1 MQMSISITTNPTD
14 QVAIYRLRHDVY
26 AEELEQYESRPD
38 GVLPDSMDIS
48 GSYIRAYLDKTLAGF
63 VGITPPKSPRYSIDK
78 YFKRNEIPITFNNGL
93 YEIRALTV
101 NRPFRGSQVAG
112 CLMYA
117 AFRWIQACGGEQ
129 IVSMGRR
136 DVVHMYIRLGLELL
150 GQSVKCGAVTYDLLG
165 AEVNAIASRLQQFR
179 SELDRMEKRVD
190 WKLGITFRHPS
201 ECYHGGAFFDSIG
214 DQFDDLG
221 KRKSVINA
229 DVLDAWYPPA
239 PAAQRALRQHL
250 PWIMRTSPP
259 TRANGL
265 EKIIAKTR
273 YVEDES
279 ILAGGGSSD
288 LIFLAFREWLN
299 PMSRVL
305 VLDPTY
311 GEYTH
316 VLQEIIHCKIERF
329 LLHRSNNYRI
339 DLELLKKKLSED
351 FDLFVWVNPNSPTG
365 LHVTRS
371 DVEAVL
377 RVASRSTRIW
387 IDETYIDYI
396 GIEHSLEKF
405 AAKSENIL
413 VCKSLSKVYA
423 LSGLRAAY
431 LCASPHQLESLRVIT
446 PPWSV
451 SFPAQIAAT
460 HALKAHDYYSLRYQ
474 ETHKLRTHLIEGLNR
489 LGISEIIP
497 GCANFI
503 MFHLPMECE
512 SARSIVKK
520 CRTHGLYLRDAA
532 GMGSEVGNRAIRIAV
547 KDEVTNQRMLNILE
561 NVLSLQTAP

>member
-1 MQMSISITTNPTD
+1 
-14 QVAIYRLRHDVY
+14 
-26 AEELEQYESRPD
+26 
-38 GVLPDSMDIS
+38 
-48 GSYIRAYLDKTLAGF
+48 
-63 VGITPPKSPRYSIDK
+63 
-78 YFKRNEIPITFNNGL
+78 
-93 YEIRALTV
+93 
-101 NRPFRGSQVAG
+101 
-112 CLMYA
+112 
-117 AFRWIQACGGEQ
+117 
-129 IVSMGRR
+129 
-136 DVVHMYIRLGLELL
+136 
-150 GQSVKCGAVTYDLLG
+150 
-165 AEVNAIASRLQQFR
+165 
-179 SELDRMEKRVD
+179 
-190 WKLGITFRHPS
+190 
-201 ECYHGGAFFDSIG
+201 
-214 DQFDDLG
+214 
-221 KRKSVINA
+221 
-229 DVLDAWYPPA
+229 
-239 PAAQRALRQHL
+239 
-250 PWIMRTSPP
+250 
-259 TRANGL
+259 
-265 EKIIAKTR
+265 
-273 YVEDES
+273 
-279 ILAGGGSSD
+279 
-288 LIFLAFREWLN
+288 
-299 PMSRVL
+299 
-305 VLDPTY
+305 
-311 GEYTH
+311 
-316 VLQEIIHCKIERF
+316 
-329 LLHRSNNYRI
+329 
-339 DLELLKKKLSED
+339 
-351 FDLFVWVNPNSPTG
+351 VWVNPNSPTG
-365 LHVTRS
+365 LHVPRT

-451 SFPAQIAAT
+451 SLPAQIAAT

-489 LGISEIIP
+489 LGISEVIP